1 MTEGYGFYNLMT
13 FIKIESM
20 KALSRTLFLL
30 YQISTPDCLA
40 LIKFSNIITAACVP
54 SLYSLYSC

>member
-20 KALSRTLFLL
+20 KALFTDSIFA
-30 YQISTPDCLA
+30 ISDFYA
-40 LIKFSNIITAACVP
+40 
-54 SLYSLYSC
+54 

>member
-20 KALSRTLFLL
+20 KAIFHGLYFFYIRFLRL
-30 YQISTPDCLA
+30 TVL
-40 LIKFSNIITAACVP
+40 L
-54 SLYSLYSC
+54 